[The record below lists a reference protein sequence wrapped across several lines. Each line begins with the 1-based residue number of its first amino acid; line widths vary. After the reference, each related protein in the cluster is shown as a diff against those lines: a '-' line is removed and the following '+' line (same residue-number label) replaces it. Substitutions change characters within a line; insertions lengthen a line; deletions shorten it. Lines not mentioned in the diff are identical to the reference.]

1 MASAL
6 PQPAR
11 RAPSRAWLLT
21 AGLCVIWLLWA
32 PPVRDLAAQDYRG
45 GLAELHPFAIWEHGW
60 FAGHYLPG
68 YSVLVPPLSALL
80 GPRLVGVAG
89 ALLATWCFERLAR
102 RHWDS
107 QPALAAS
114 IAFAIGV
121 LATLVAGQMAFAL
134 GLGVGLAALLA
145 GAQRRLVLTTVL
157 GVATTLSSPVAAA
170 FLVLACAA
178 WWLAERATP
187 PLLCAAGAIVP
198 GLAILVAFPEP
209 GVQPFSTR
217 SALISFV
224 LCCAVAIFPPRGE
237 RVIRIGGLL
246 AAAAVAAAWAID
258 TALGS
263 NILRLPAVFA
273 LPLLVGT
280 LWETRGLVLVLLAT
294 IAFAWQWSADAALS
308 VYDASPTLEAKSYY
322 APLVSELERRKA
334 ADGPFRTEVVPLREH
349 WETRWIPPGLPIA
362 RGWERQLDVAL
373 NPHLYGDG
381 RLTAAGYR
389 RWLNEQSVRYVAL
402 ARAPFDKGGRKEAG
416 LLRAGAVPGLRLV
429 WSSPNWR
436 LFAVQDPR
444 PLATPPVEVT
454 AISPQTV
461 TLTTPRPATSVL
473 RMRFTPYWALV
484 DGKGCVG
491 RAAGGWTR
499 VQLTEPG
506 RARLA
511 IRFSLTRIR
520 ATSDRCTD

>member
-1 MASAL
+1 MATAATQ
-6 PQPAR
+6 PRPAR
-11 RAPSRAWLLT
+11 ALTWLLT
-21 AGLCVIWLLWA
+21 AGLCVIWALWA

-45 GLAELHPFAIWEHGW
+45 RLAELHPFAIWEHGW

-80 GPRLVGVAG
+80 GPRLVGVVG

-102 RHWDS
+102 RHWDP

-114 IAFAIGV
+114 IAFAVGV
-121 LATLVAGQMAFAL
+121 LATLIAGQMAFAL

-145 GAQRRLVLTTVL
+145 GSERRLVLTTVL
-157 GVATTLSSPVAAA
+157 GAATTLSSPVAAA

-178 WWLAERATP
+178 WWLADHAKA
-187 PLLCAAGAIVP
+187 PLLCAAGAVVP
-198 GLAILVAFPEP
+198 GLAILIAFPEP

-224 LCCAVAIFPPRGE
+224 LCCAVAIAPPRGE
-237 RVIRIGGLL
+237 RTIRIGGVL
-246 AAAAVAAAWAID
+246 AALAVAAAWAID

-263 NILRLPAVFA
+263 NVLRLPAVFA

-280 LWETRGLVLVLLAT
+280 LWETRGLVLVILAT

-322 APLVSELERRKA
+322 APLVGELERRVA
-334 ADGPFRTEVVPLREH
+334 TEGPFRTEVVPLREH

-373 NPHLYGDG
+373 NPRLYGTG
-381 RLTAAGYR
+381 RLSADDYR
-389 RWLNEQSVRYVAL
+389 SWLREQSVRYVAL
-402 ARAPFDKGGRKEAG
+402 ARAPLDKGGRKEAI
-416 LLRAGAVPGLRLV
+416 LLRRSPIHGVREV
-429 WSSPNWR
+429 WRSQHWR
-436 LFAVQDPR
+436 LFEVEDAR
-444 PLATPPVEVT
+444 PLATPPARVT
-454 AISPQTV
+454 ALSPQTV
-461 TLTTPRPATSVL
+461 TLTTPRPATTVL

-484 DGKGCVG
+484 NGHGCVG
-491 RAAGGWTR
+491 PAPGGWTR
-499 VQLTEPG
+499 VRLDQPG

-511 IRFSLTRIR
+511 IRFSLRRIR
-520 ATSDRCTD
+520 ATSDRCTG